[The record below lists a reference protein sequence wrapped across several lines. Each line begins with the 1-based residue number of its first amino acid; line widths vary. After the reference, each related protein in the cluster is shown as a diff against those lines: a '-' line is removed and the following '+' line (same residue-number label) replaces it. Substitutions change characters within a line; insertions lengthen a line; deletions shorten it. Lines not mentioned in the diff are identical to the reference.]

1 MDPRVL
7 CAPLN
12 ILLPAGRFLNQQ
24 ARMMAGGLSR
34 LPCNSHTIQRS
45 RHATVVRASNK
56 NTNEKKYLTC
66 PIVVET
72 AEVLTKEEMVPSPL
86 WSSFCGSLGGMWL
99 GHRGV
104 YAPFTGQA
112 EPIGLDGK
120 TKLYHV
126 SQCCVEDRDIVD
138 GVDCVVRH
146 EAHASKMDVLEELMK
161 DADTSDFERVRD
173 NVQDWEYDAMS
184 QDEDGLFIFDG
195 GSYSRGPLRL
205 CRVPD
210 TEERGDSPVEDEY
223 SPVDD
228 VHVIESC
235 LQWNGE
241 ERVRVSV
248 TMSTELLE
256 SELGADHP
264 PELDVS
270 LLRVAVNRESWEG
283 LPGQYM
289 ASTQSDSDVQ
299 SKTYSSTCRIDQK
312 EMKGF
317 WNVFDVRV
325 SRVEDVDMK
334 TGNLATLS
342 VYTSQ
347 EFQRIFN
354 TGDTFVTL
362 DESSEGDMCVLDGG
376 TLWLPHRVILQV
388 STPVGDEEA
397 GLEVS
402 MLWSPEKDKF
412 LSMTRKYSKEG
423 DFIMTTCSTGIKK

>member
-1 MDPRVL
+1 MV
-7 CAPLN
+7 
-12 ILLPAGRFLNQQ
+12 AGE
-24 ARMMAGGLSR
+24 LSR
-34 LPCNSHTIQRS
+34 HVHFNVHTERRVPRIHRKFT
-45 RHATVVRASNK
+45 TVARAS
-56 NTNEKKYLTC
+56 KKKEVARNDASYLTC

-86 WSSFCGSLGGMWL
+86 WSSFCGSLGGLWL

-104 YAPFTGQA
+104 YAPFTGHA
-112 EPIGLDGK
+112 EPIGMDGK

-126 SQCCVEDRDIVD
+126 SHCCVEERDLVD

-146 EAHASKMDVLEELMK
+146 EAQACKMDVLEELMK
-161 DADTSDFERVRD
+161 DADRLDFERIRD
-173 NVQDWEYDAMS
+173 DVQDWNYDAMI

-195 GSYSRGPLRL
+195 GTYSRGPLRL
-205 CRVPD
+205 CHVP
-210 TEERGDSPVEDEY
+210 EEGEEDGEY
-223 SPVDD
+223 SPVDN

-256 SELGADHP
+256 SELGPEHP

-270 LLRVAVNRESWEG
+270 LLRVVVNRESWEG

-289 ASTQSDSDVQ
+289 ASTQSESDVQ
-299 SKTYSSTCRIDQK
+299 SKQYSGTCRIDQH

-347 EFQRIFN
+347 EFQRMFN
-354 TGDTFVTL
+354 TGDTFVVSDDT
-362 DESSEGDMCVLDGG
+362 SGTQGDMCVLDGG

-388 STPVGDEEA
+388 STPVGDSEA
-397 GLEVS
+397 GLEIS
-402 MLWSPEKDKF
+402 MLWSPEKGKF
-412 LSMTRKYSKEG
+412 LSMTRTYSKEG
-423 DFIMTTCSTGIKK
+423 NFILTTCSTGIKK

>member
-1 MDPRVL
+1 M
-7 CAPLN
+7 
-12 ILLPAGRFLNQQ
+12 
-24 ARMMAGGLSR
+24 
-34 LPCNSHTIQRS
+34 
-45 RHATVVRASNK
+45 RASK
-56 NTNEKKYLTC
+56 KEKKAENDASFLTC

-86 WSSFCGSLGGMWL
+86 WSSFCGSLGGLWL

-104 YAPFTGQA
+104 YAPFTGHA
-112 EPIGLDGK
+112 EPIALDGK
-120 TKLYHV
+120 KKLYYL

-146 EAHASKMDVLEELMK
+146 EAQASQREILEELMK
-161 DADTSDFERVRD
+161 DADNLDFEKIRD
-173 NVQDWEYDAMS
+173 DVHDWNYDTMK
-184 QDEDGLFIFDG
+184 QYEDGLFIFDG
-195 GSYSRGPLRL
+195 GSYSRGPIRL
-205 CRVPD
+205 CSEPGDEVAEN
-210 TEERGDSPVEDEY
+210 EEGY

-228 VHVIESC
+228 VQVIESC

-256 SELGADHP
+256 SELGPEYP

-270 LLRVAVNRESWEG
+270 LLRVAVNRETWEG

-289 ASTQSDSDVQ
+289 AATQSDSDVQ
-299 SKTYSSTCRIDQK
+299 SKQDSGKCRIDQH

-334 TGNLATLS
+334 TGDLATLS

-354 TGDTFVTL
+354 TGDTFVASDI
-362 DESSEGDMCVLDGG
+362 DESNQGDQCVLDGG

-388 STPVGDEEA
+388 STPVGDSEA

-402 MLWSPEKDKF
+402 MLWSPEKGKF

-423 DFIMTTCSTGIKK
+423 EFLQTTCSTGIKK